1 MPCPLLGW
9 PYGPLPALAS
19 LLAALAWDRLQP
31 EARGLLLR
39 IHPTVTAYR
48 MARAVA
54 LHGESVAW
62 GLLAWAATLTVHLAA
77 WGLLLCLAARQ
88 GPLGW
93 ALASTLL
100 ARLSMGD
107 QLLYD
112 TVRGVA
118 GSLQRGDLA
127 MARRLASTIVRRDT
141 SVLGPGHVASAALE
155 SLAENL
161 VDAYTSPLLYYVL
174 LGPLGSLAQ
183 RVVNAMDSALGY
195 REPPYDRLGLTSA
208 HADTLLNMV
217 PARLTALAI
226 AAAAPLAAGSLRE
239 ALSCLRR
246 SRGTTL
252 SPNHWPPMGALA
264 GSLRVSLEKKG
275 SYTICPGRPLPG
287 SLDVVRGIRLAALAG
302 SIYTLLVLS
311 VGVIVWNYQPL

>member
-48 MARAVA
+48 MARTLA
-54 LHGESVAW
+54 LHGEGVAW
-62 GLLAWAATLTVHLAA
+62 GLLAWTATLTVHLAA
-77 WGLLLCLAARQ
+77 WGLLLCLAAHQ

-141 SVLGPGHVASAALE
+141 SDLGPGHVASAALE

-195 REPPYDRLGLTSA
+195 REPPYDRLGLIAA

-217 PARLTALAI
+217 PARLTAIAI
-226 AAAAPLAAGSLRE
+226 AAAAPLAGGSLQG
-239 ALSCLRR
+239 AISCLRQ
-246 SRGTTL
+246 SRGATE
-252 SPNHWPPMGALA
+252 SPNHWPPMAALA
-264 GSLRVSLEKKG
+264 GSLGVSLEKRG
-275 SYTICPGRPLPG
+275 VYAICPSMPLPG
-287 SLDVVRGIRLAALAG
+287 PGEVEAGARLAALAG
-302 SIYTLLVLS
+302 SLYTLTLLS
-311 VGVIVWNYQPL
+311 IGVIIWTY